1 MYIKQVL
8 SDNDIPVYPLPLNT
22 GLVAHL
28 GCGKP
33 VVAFRCDIDALPM
46 TEESGL
52 AYASEYPGRMHA
64 CGHDFH
70 TASLLGIALT
80 LRNCLPLQGMVELI
94 FQPAEENMAG
104 ARQILQTGILDDVE
118 VIFGLHCCAA
128 YPKGTVISRPG
139 FMNGAVDEFHIDFY
153 GNGAHACRP
162 HQSADSIIMIDS
174 FVQEAQTIVSRNT
187 APFHPVVVGITR
199 IGSGTV
205 KSAKVM
211 GANYFQIIWYFI
223 LPEAKSSMILSITIG
238 TISLISATAQAG
250 TIGAGGIGDMALT
263 YGYERMDVP
272 VMLATIVILVV
283 IVQSVQTL
291 GNYFAKRAR
300 NH

>member
-1 MYIKQVL
+1 MVFNILPWGDIIEAMKTTFFMVSISLFIGTILAVILAFALVL
-8 SDNDIPVYPLPLNT
+8 TNDGGLWENRYVFYGLN
-22 GLVAHL
+22 
-28 GCGKP
+28 
-33 VVAFRCDIDALPM
+33 
-46 TEESGL
+46 S
-52 AYASEYPGRMHA
+52 
-64 CGHDFH
+64 
-70 TASLLGIALT
+70 
-80 LRNCLPLQGMVELI
+80 
-94 FQPAEENMAG
+94 
-104 ARQILQTGILDDVE
+104 
-118 VIFGLHCCAA
+118 
-128 YPKGTVISRPG
+128 VISLIRSLP
-139 FMNGAVDEFHIDFY
+139 F
-153 GNGAHACRP
+153 
-162 HQSADSIIMIDS
+162 IILMTFIFPFTKMI
-174 FVQEAQTIVSRNT
+174 
-187 APFHPVVVGITR
+187 VGTR
-199 IGSGTV
+199 IGATAALV
-205 KSAKVM
+205 PLVCFIVPM

>member
-1 MYIKQVL
+1 MVFNILPWGDIIEAMKTTFFMVSISLFIGTILAVILAFALVL
-8 SDNDIPVYPLPLNT
+8 TNDGGLWENRYVFYGLNSVISLIRSLPVIILLTFIFPFTKMIVGTRIGATAALVPLVCFIVPY
-22 GLVAHL
+22 
-28 GCGKP
+28 
-33 VVAFRCDIDALPM
+33 
-46 TEESGL
+46 L
-52 AYASEYPGRMHA
+52 ARLFEN
-64 CGHDFH
+64 
-70 TASLLGIALT
+70 SLLG
-80 LRNCLPLQGMVELI
+80 VDK
-94 FQPAEENMAG
+94 
-104 ARQILQTGILDDVE
+104 GI
-118 VIFGLHCCAA
+118 IRAA
-128 YPKGTVISRPG
+128 K
-139 FMNGAVDEFHIDFY
+139 A
-153 GNGAHACRP
+153 
-162 HQSADSIIMIDS
+162 
-174 FVQEAQTIVSRNT
+174 
-187 APFHPVVVGITR
+187 
-199 IGSGTV
+199 
-205 KSAKVM
+205 M